1 MKVKAGK
8 VVEYVLLLGLSAV
21 LLWLAFRS
29 VNWSEF
35 WTDLKTCRW
44 EWVVA
49 MMLLQCLITLMRGER
64 WRLMMRPLTKDLTV
78 RETYDA
84 YAICY
89 LANLAFPRSGEVVR
103 CGLIAETRKTHFE
116 GALGSVVIER
126 TWDIV
131 CTFLCC
137 IPLLFFGRFRDYL
150 NEKLFAP
157 MASSMHLGWLWTA
170 LAAVA
175 VIAGI
180 YFLIRANKE
189 RISRSKAGSAILG
202 FFRKMWSGIK
212 ATFTME
218 RKWVF
223 FAYTILIWVSYWLC
237 SLWTIYAI
245 PAADGI
251 GGWDALFL
259 MVVGSL
265 GWIIPVPGG
274 FGAYHGILS
283 VTLMTIYGFSQTSS
297 LAFAAVSHEAQ
308 VVQMLVIGLISLVSW
323 GIARSRRKAAA
334 KAAETSTESTT
345 STE

>member
-1 MKVKAGK
+1 MKVKAKK
-8 VVEYVLLLGLSAV
+8 VIEYVLLLGLAAV

-35 WTDLKTCRW
+35 WTDLRTCRW
-44 EWVVA
+44 GWVVA

-64 WRLMMRPLTKDLTV
+64 WRLMMRPLTKELRT

-126 TWDIV
+126 TWDIL
-131 CTFLCC
+131 CTFICC
-137 IPLLFFGRFRDYL
+137 LPLLFFGRFREYL
-150 NEKLFAP
+150 NEKLFGRITG
-157 MASSMHLGWLWTA
+157 SMTWLWIA
-170 LAAVA
+170 LGAVA
-175 VIAGI
+175 VIAAI
-180 YFLIRANKE
+180 VFLVRANKE
-189 RISRSKAGSAILG
+189 KIARSKVGGAIMKFLKKLADGITSA
-202 FFRKMWSGIK
+202 FR
-212 ATFTME
+212 ME
-218 RKWVF
+218 RKWAF

-237 SLWTIYAI
+237 SLWTIYAL
-245 PAADGI
+245 PAADGMD
-251 GGWDALFL
+251 GWDALFL

-274 FGAYHGILS
+274 FGAYHGIIS
-283 VTLMTIYGFSQTSS
+283 VTLMSIYGLSQTNS

-323 GIARSRRKAAA
+323 GIARRHREKLAEAA
-334 KAAETSTESTT
+334 KQTETEINTT
-345 STE
+345 A

>member
-1 MKVKAGK
+1 MKVKAKK
-8 VVEYVLLLGLSAV
+8 VIEYVLLLGLAAV

-35 WTDLKTCRW
+35 WTDLRTCRW
-44 EWVVA
+44 GWVVA

-64 WRLMMRPLTKDLTV
+64 WRLMMRPLTKELRT

-89 LANLAFPRSGEVVR
+89 LANLAFPRYGEVVR

-126 TWDIV
+126 TWDIL
-131 CTFLCC
+131 CTFICC
-137 IPLLFFGRFRDYL
+137 LPLLFFGRFREYL
-150 NEKLFAP
+150 NEKLFGRITG
-157 MASSMHLGWLWTA
+157 SLTWLWIA
-170 LAAVA
+170 LGAVA
-175 VIAGI
+175 VIAAI
-180 YFLIRANKE
+180 VFLVRANKE
-189 RISRSKAGSAILG
+189 KIARSKVGGAIMKFLKKLADGITSA
-202 FFRKMWSGIK
+202 FR
-212 ATFTME
+212 ME
-218 RKWVF
+218 RKWAF

-237 SLWTIYAI
+237 SLWTVYAF
-245 PAADGI
+245 PQAASLD
-251 GGWDALFL
+251 GWDALFL

-274 FGAYHGILS
+274 FGAYHGIIS
-283 VTLMTIYGFSQTSS
+283 VTLMSIYGLSQTNS

-323 GIARSRRKAAA
+323 GIARRHREKLAE
-334 KAAETSTESTT
+334 AAEQTETEINTT
-345 STE
+345 A